1 MAHPDNR
8 PRRRRKK
15 SWLGRI
21 LFWCVVA
28 ALLLILA
35 AVIAAPWILR
45 AAVPETFARLGMQAS
60 VTGGSLNLL
69 RAEVTLEGF
78 ILGAPDAPALSLG
91 ELGVGLSLP
100 ALTQGRIKLR
110 HIRVRDV
117 SINAQRLLALQRAV
131 ETGPASGRAGLPVE
145 LDQLELEDVRLLS
158 LGKRIGHEVRIHRLE
173 ISDLSALLADGTSK
187 VDLQGTIGEGSVTL
201 KLEVGL
207 DAGKLRAAG
216 KYRVDKVPV
225 RGWAGPGAQRANPLS
240 NGVVAGRGDI
250 HIGYGFEAKSLDVTL
265 DGRIALTGLGVA
277 LAPLAIE
284 RGEASWQGRLVLQWA
299 PDGPATRLRGNGS
312 LDVETL
318 HLTVTHSSRPP
329 VAAAISDVSWHGDFD
344 WRHGFTS
351 EGAVLGTGVVVT
363 GASSTTPAWRVR
375 AEDFSWRLQA
385 QTDSDSGEFGVR
397 IQDFD
402 LARFSV
408 FLTGG
413 AAPVDIVAEK
423 LAVDE
428 MRATRSGALVIGQ
441 AAVDTLT
448 VAESGG
454 PSTAGG
460 ATYRIGGLVAKGLS
474 GDLSGELHAAHMSA
488 ESFDYADS
496 VRQLR
501 AEEIDFA
508 SVGFSAPAWVG
519 ADALDVKSVR
529 VVEGQEDIWISGL
542 KATRVHGDAGGGF
555 GAKSIDVTHMFQS
568 GSRKLSWEISKLKL
582 RQIHGDVKD
591 VARISKV
598 DLGELKIGID
608 DTSWESSGLHSADL
622 AVTMDG
628 VLKVA
633 SLGLTKLER
642 RQPGT
647 GDLRINALDARGLR
661 IHDGR
666 AVLDGVKVARLDYQL
681 PAGDRF
687 ESHALEAREL
697 RGDLS
702 KGLEAGFFSVARGAG
717 RPVDGFRLSAAV
729 LETRGLSVA
738 TDGGIAVDEA
748 SLLRFSRTGPDAS
761 VLDLQ
766 RLGVVALRWAP
777 GDRLSA
783 AEASL
788 HAARYAGPDGTSWAL
803 AELAASK
810 LGWDGGA
817 RIDAQLATLVSVSQL
832 HGESPDWRAQALRAT
847 GFSLALPDDVEVATL
862 SAQSAGGGD
871 GSPAWTVSSVTAEGL
886 RSSRDDGQTVDALT
900 SGAVTVTDE
909 GNDAVLTLGRAAITT
924 VRISTL
930 KELSAA
936 QLLVNE
942 LRLAS
947 DKPDWP
953 SRLTVTELRVG
964 KPLLRFDGVVVVGD
978 VVARS
983 PYLIVAESEDNVW
996 MWPPLP
1002 GGGNGHG
1009 DEKGDGKGGARAG
1022 SKADSKG
1029 GIRLASFSTRGP
1041 GRIAFIDRATE
1052 PAIHLVLDP
1061 VVVAMQNL
1069 DTTLPGNV
1077 SRFRARGTG
1086 SRFSGLTLHGELRK
1100 RVGGFDLGLKA
1111 DVNGADLPVLNPYIA
1126 RHEPFAV
1133 TVGRGDAH
1141 NDIEIE
1147 NDELSG
1153 QVDVLLSGLQV
1164 RSTAG
1169 GKAFERIDPVSFP
1182 IRTALALLRD
1192 RQGDI
1197 SLTIP
1202 LHARTEDSK
1211 YDFVDSFQ
1219 EDFVRTVTTAGSVA
1233 ANLTGKTLDGALQLL
1248 ERTVSLL
1255 PGVSAER
1262 YAPIEFAPGRDDF
1275 TARPLAYLDQIGKR
1289 MAKHES
1295 LELALC
1301 GRSVSLD
1308 SETASG
1314 PSSGIDSLFAEA
1326 SKGVYRIYA
1335 PGRDGLLALAQARA
1349 DAVRRYLHEVHRVA
1363 DRRLVACDAEI
1374 DTAPDAKARV
1384 DLQVES
1390 PAAGKGLFG
1399 LFP

>member
-8 PRRRRKK
+8 SRRRRKK

-28 ALLLILA
+28 ALLSILA

-45 AAVPETFARLGMQAS
+45 AAVPEAFARLGMQAS

-69 RAEVTLEGF
+69 RAEVTLEGL

-91 ELGVGLSLP
+91 ELGVGLSLR

-117 SINAQRLLALQRAV
+117 SINAERLLALQQTA
-131 ETGPASGRAGLPVE
+131 ETGPAPGRAGLPVE
-145 LDQLELEDVRLLS
+145 LDRLELEDVRLLS

-173 ISDLSALLADGTSK
+173 ISDLSALLADGSSK

-250 HIGYGFEAKSLDVTL
+250 HIGYSFEAKSLDLTL
-265 DGRIALTGLGVA
+265 DGRIALAGLGVA

-299 PDGPATRLRGNGS
+299 ADGPATRLRGHGS

-329 VAAAISDVSWHGDFD
+329 VDAAISDVSWQGEFD
-344 WRHGFTS
+344 WRDGFTS
-351 EGAVLGTGVVVT
+351 KGAVLGTGVEVT
-363 GASSTTPAWRVR
+363 GASNTAAAWRVR

-385 QTDSDSGEFGVR
+385 RTDSDSGEFGVR

-408 FLTGG
+408 SLPGG
-413 AAPVDIVAEK
+413 TAPVDIVAEK

-428 MRATRSGALVIGQ
+428 MRGTRSGALVIGQ

-448 VAESGG
+448 VTESAGT
-454 PSTAGG
+454 STAGG

-474 GDLSGELHAAHMSA
+474 GDFSGELHAAHMSA

-555 GAKSIDVTHMFQS
+555 GAKSIAVTHMFQS

-591 VARISKV
+591 VARVSKV

-628 VLKVA
+628 DLNVA

-687 ESHALEAREL
+687 EAHALEAREL

-717 RPVDGFRLSAAV
+717 RPVDGSRLSAAV

-738 TDGGIAVDEA
+738 TDGGIAVDKA
-748 SLLRFSRTGPDAS
+748 SLLRFSRSGPDAV

-766 RLGVVALRWAP
+766 RLGVAALRWAP

-783 AEASL
+783 AKASL
-788 HAARYAGPDGTSWAL
+788 HAARYARPDGSSWAL
-803 AELAASK
+803 AELAISK
-810 LGWDGGA
+810 LGWDGEA
-817 RIDAQLATLVSVSQL
+817 RIDTELATLVSVSQL
-832 HGESPDWRAQALRAT
+832 HGESLDWRAQALRAT
-847 GFSLALPDDVEVATL
+847 GFSLALPGDLEVATL
-862 SAQSAGGGD
+862 SVQSADGGD
-871 GSPAWTVSSVTAEGL
+871 GSPAWAVTSVTAQGL

-909 GNDAVLTLGRAAITT
+909 GNGAVLTLGRAAITT

-936 QLLVNE
+936 RLLVNE

-953 SRLTVTELRVG
+953 SRMTVTELRVE
-964 KPLLRFDGVVVVGD
+964 KPLLRFDGVVVLGD

-983 PYLIVAESEDNVW
+983 PYLIVAQSKDNAW
-996 MWPPLP
+996 LWPPLP
-1002 GGGNGHG
+1002 GGGNGNG
-1009 DEKGDGKGGARAG
+1009 DEKGDGGAG
-1022 SKADSKG
+1022 SKADSNG

-1052 PAIHLVLDP
+1052 PAFHLVLDP
-1061 VVVAMQNL
+1061 VVVAVQNL
-1069 DTTLPGNV
+1069 DTTLPGNLT
-1077 SRFRARGTG
+1077 RFRARGTG
-1086 SRFSGLTLHGELRK
+1086 SRFSGLTLHGDLRK
-1100 RVGGFDLGLKA
+1100 RVEGFDLGLE
-1111 DVNGADLPVLNPYIA
+1111 VTVSGADLRVLNPYVA
-1126 RHEPFAV
+1126 RHEAV
-1133 TVGRGDAH
+1133 VVTAGRGDFH
-1141 NDIEIE
+1141 GSLTIE
-1147 NDELSG
+1147 NDPPSG
-1153 QVDVLLSGLQV
+1153 QVDMLLSGLTM

-1169 GKAFERIDPVSFP
+1169 GRVFKRIDPASFS

-1192 RQGDI
+1192 RQGNI
-1197 SLTIP
+1197 SLTI
-1202 LHARTEDSK
+1202 LLQAHTEKSK
-1211 YDFVDSFQ
+1211 YDFVDDFQ
-1219 EDFVRTVTTAGSVA
+1219 ADFARTVTTAGNVA
-1233 ANLTGKTLDGALQLL
+1233 ANLPGKTLDGAVRLL

-1275 TARPLAYLDQIGKR
+1275 TAMPLAYLDQIGNR
-1289 MAKHES
+1289 MAKYES

-1301 GRSVSLD
+1301 GRWVSLD
-1308 SETASG
+1308 GETARG
-1314 PSSGIDSLFAEA
+1314 QSSGIDSLFAQA
-1326 SKGVYRIYA
+1326 SEGVYRIYA
-1335 PGRDGLLALAQARA
+1335 PEQDELRALAEARA
-1349 DAVRRYLHEVHRVA
+1349 GMVRRYLHEIHGVA
-1363 DRRLVACDAEI
+1363 DRRLVDCDAEI
-1374 DTAPDAKARV
+1374 DAAPGAKGRV

-1390 PAAGKGLFG
+1390 PARRKGLFG